1 MVAFLD
7 SDVLVKVFAPLV
19 EDICARAH
27 WRVQAYGT
35 RGKVSYWGVWALRN
49 RHGDYLV
56 HGTLTKL
63 EAVARLLVMHPAVLN
78 DWTAVIPL
86 AVQFRAPPV
95 QANDSLTAPVMPVA
109 TSSSAVDDSIPGG
122 FALPFREI
130 DLAAIN
136 NMLPEVALQP
146 GFEPRRLVLARGGG
160 VPRCTW
166 KVKWTN
172 AIAAGA
178 AAKELTG
185 FAFTSLEAVAMAHN
199 LCVGLKLDWRQA
211 VACVAVRYKT
221 EVCGHLPVFRFLLLC
236 QLDPVI
242 TVWLHQLPHD
252 HSHRMNVAG

>member
-1 MVAFLD
+1 
-7 SDVLVKVFAPLV
+7 
-19 EDICARAH
+19 
-27 WRVQAYGT
+27 
-35 RGKVSYWGVWALRN
+35 VWALRN

-63 EAVARLLVMHPAVLN
+63 EAVARLFVMHPAVLN

-95 QANDSLTAPVMPVA
+95 QANDGLTAPVMPVA

-136 NMLPEVALQP
+136 NMLPEVALKP